1 MARRVTLVAG
11 GGDLVPHVA
20 NAIRERGDILQV
32 VDLVGRSEPIAAD
45 QFMRQSLSDATALL
59 AGIKAFGP
67 SHMVLA
73 GGVHLTDT
81 DRRGLA
87 RAFGL
92 AGKLAGGLGDIGLAG
107 MILLYGKAQGWKL
120 VGAHEVAPELLAPL
134 GRIAGPDIDAE
145 LSAVAERAMKAAK
158 AIGAIDLGQSI
169 VVSGGR
175 PIAAEDAGGTDGLL
189 QRVAQ
194 LRAAGL
200 VGEKHGPLVLAKAR
214 KPKQPSFVDLP
225 AIGADTV
232 TRAAAAGISVIA
244 VEAGASLLLD
254 RPGVERE
261 AAARGVT
268 VIGLRHG

>member
-20 NAIRERGDILQV
+20 QAIRDRGDTLQV
-32 VDLVGRSEPIAAD
+32 VDIVGRGEVIAAD
-45 QFMRQSLSDATALL
+45 QFLRQSLSDATALL
-59 AGIKAFGP
+59 SGIKAFGP

-73 GGVHLTDT
+73 GGVHVTDT

-87 RAFGL
+87 QAFGL

-120 VGAHEVAPELLAPL
+120 VGAHEVAPELLSPQ
-134 GRIAGPDIDAE
+134 GRIAGPPINAE

-158 AIGAIDLGQSI
+158 AIGAIDLGQS
-169 VVSGGR
+169 VVLSGNR

-189 QRVAQ
+189 RRVAE

-200 VGEKHGPLVLAKAR
+200 VGDKHGPLVMAKAR

-232 TRAAAAGISVIA
+232 TRAAEAGISVIA

-254 RPGVERE
+254 RPAIESE
-261 AAARGVT
+261 AAARGVS
-268 VIGLRHG
+268 VVGLRHG

>member
-20 NAIRERGDILQV
+20 NAIRERGDTLQV
-32 VDLVGRSEPIAAD
+32 VDLVGRDEAIAAD
-45 QFMRQSLSDATALL
+45 QFMRQSLSDAVALL

-73 GGVHLTDT
+73 GGVHITDT

-87 RAFGL
+87 KAFGL

-134 GRIAGPDIDAE
+134 GRIAGPAIQAE
-145 LSAVAERAMKAAK
+145 LNAVAERAMKAAK

-169 VVSGGR
+169 VVSGSR

-232 TRAAAAGISVIA
+232 TRAAEAGISVIA

-254 RPGVERE
+254 RAGIERE

-268 VIGLRHG
+268 IVGLRHG

>member
-1 MARRVTLVAG
+1 MSRRVTLVAG

-20 NAIRERGDILQV
+20 QAIRERGDTLQV
-32 VDLVGRSEPIAAD
+32 VDIVGRGETIAAD
-45 QFMRQSLSDATALL
+45 QFLRQSLSDATALL
-59 AGIKAFGP
+59 AGIKEFGP

-73 GGVHLTDT
+73 GGVHITDT
-81 DRRGLA
+81 DRKGLA
-87 RAFGL
+87 KAFGL
-92 AGKLAGGLGDIGLAG
+92 AGKVAGGLGDIGLAG

-120 VGAHEVAPELLAPL
+120 VGAHEVAPELLAPA
-134 GRIAGPDIDAE
+134 GHIAGPRIDTE
-145 LSAVAERAMKAAK
+145 LTAVAERAMKAAK

-169 VVSGGR
+169 VVSGSR

-189 QRVAQ
+189 LRVAA

-225 AIGADTV
+225 AIGVDTV
-232 TRAAAAGISVIA
+232 TRAAEAGISVIA
-244 VEAGASLLLD
+244 IEAGASLLLD

-261 AAARGVT
+261 AAAKRVS
-268 VIGLRHG
+268 VVGLRHG

>member
-20 NAIRERGDILQV
+20 NAIRQRGDALQV
-32 VDLVGRSEPIAAD
+32 VDLIGRPEPVAAD
-45 QFMRQSLSDATALL
+45 QFVRQSLSDATALL
-59 AGIKAFGP
+59 DGIKQFGP

-73 GGVHLTDT
+73 GGVHITDT
-81 DRRGLA
+81 DRKGLA
-87 RAFGL
+87 KAFGL

-134 GRIAGPDIDAE
+134 GHIAGPAVDAE
-145 LSAVAERAMKAAK
+145 LSAAAERAIKAAK

-169 VVSGGR
+169 VLSGSR
-175 PIAAEDAGGTDGLL
+175 PIAAEDVAGTDGLL

-200 VGEKHGPLVLAKAR
+200 VGEKHGPMVLAKAR

-232 TRAAAAGISVIA
+232 TRAAEAGIAVIA
-244 VEAGASLLLD
+244 IEARASLLLD
-254 RPGVERE
+254 RPGIEHE
-261 AAARGVT
+261 AAAKGVS
-268 VIGLRHG
+268 VIGVRHG

>member
-11 GGDLVPHVA
+11 GGNLVPHVA
-20 NAIRERGDILQV
+20 SAIRERGDVLQV
-32 VDLVGRSEPIAAD
+32 IDLVGRPEIAAD
-45 QFMRQSLSDATALL
+45 QVLRETLSDATALL

-73 GGVHLTDT
+73 GGVHITDT

-87 RAFGL
+87 DAFGL
-92 AGKLAGGLGDIGLAG
+92 AGKLASGLGDIGLAG
-107 MILLYGKAQGWKL
+107 MILLYSRTQGWKL
-120 VGAHEVAPELLAPL
+120 VGAHEVAPELLAPA
-134 GRIAGPDIDAE
+134 GHIAGPPLDAA
-145 LSAVAERAMKAAK
+145 LSAVAASAMKAAK
-158 AIGAIDLGQSI
+158 AIGAIDLGQSV
-169 VVSGGR
+169 VVSASR

-189 QRVAQ
+189 RRVAE

-200 VGEKHGPLVLAKAR
+200 VGERHGPLVLAKAR

-225 AIGADTV
+225 AIGVETI
-232 TRAAAAGISVIA
+232 TRAAEASISVVA

-254 RPGVERE
+254 RPHIAGE
-261 AAARGVT
+261 AEAKGVT

>member
-1 MARRVTLVAG
+1 MSRRVTLVAG

-20 NAIRERGDILQV
+20 QAIRERGDTLQV
-32 VDLVGRSEPIAAD
+32 VDIVGRSDVIAAD
-45 QFMRQSLSDATALL
+45 QFMRQSLSDANALL

-73 GGVHLTDT
+73 GGVHITDA

-87 RAFGL
+87 NAFGL

-107 MILLYGKAQGWKL
+107 MVLLYGKAQGWKL
-120 VGAHEVAPELLAPL
+120 VGAHEVAPELLAPA
-134 GRIAGPDIDAE
+134 GRIAGPEIDAE
-145 LSAVAERAMKAAK
+145 LTAVAGLAMKAAK
-158 AIGAIDLGQSI
+158 AVGAIDLGQSI
-169 VVSGGR
+169 VLSGSR

-189 QRVAQ
+189 QRVAA

-200 VGEKHGPLVLAKAR
+200 VGDKNSPLLLAKAR

-232 TRAAAAGISVIA
+232 TRAAEAGISVIA

-254 RPGVERE
+254 RRGIER
-261 AAARGVT
+261 AAAAKGVS

>member
-20 NAIRERGDILQV
+20 SAIRQRGDTLQV
-32 VDLVGRSEPIAAD
+32 IDLVGRAEAVAAD
-45 QFMRQSLSDATALL
+45 ETLRQSLSDATALL

-73 GGVHLTDT
+73 GGVHITDT
-81 DRRGLA
+81 DRRGLVS
-87 RAFGL
+87 AFGL
-92 AGKLAGGLGDIGLAG
+92 AGRLASGLGDVGLAG
-107 MILLYGKAQGWKL
+107 MILLYSKTQGWQL
-120 VGAHEVAPELLAPL
+120 VGAHEVAPELLAPA
-134 GRIAGPDIDAE
+134 GHIAGPE
-145 LSAVAERAMKAAK
+145 LDPGLAPVAARAMQGAK

-169 VVSGGR
+169 VISAGR

-189 QRVAQ
+189 DRIAQ

-200 VGEKHGPLVLAKAR
+200 VGDRHGPLVLAKAR

-232 TRAAAAGISVIA
+232 TRAADAGVSVIA
-244 VEAGASLLLD
+244 VEAAASLLLD
-254 RPGVERE
+254 RPGIERV
-261 AAARGVT
+261 AAAAAVT

>member
-20 NAIRERGDILQV
+20 NAIRERGDTLQV

-45 QFMRQSLSDATALL
+45 QFTRQSLSDAAALL
-59 AGIKAFGP
+59 AGIRAFGP

-87 RAFGL
+87 DAFGL

-134 GRIAGPDIDAE
+134 GRIAGPVVEAALD
-145 LSAVAERAMKAAK
+145 AVADRAMKAAK
-158 AIGAIDLGQSI
+158 AIGAIDLGQS
-169 VVSGGR
+169 VVMSGSR

-200 VGEKHGPLVLAKAR
+200 VGEKHGTLVLAKAR

-225 AIGADTV
+225 AIGASTV
-232 TRAAAAGISVIA
+232 TGAAEAGISVIA

-254 RPGVERE
+254 RPGIERE
-261 AAARGVT
+261 AAAHGVA

>member
-1 MARRVTLVAG
+1 MSRRVTLVAG

-20 NAIRERGDILQV
+20 QAIRERGDMLQV
-32 VDLVGRSEPIAAD
+32 VDIVGRSEVIAAD
-45 QFMRQSLSDATALL
+45 QFMRQSLGDATALL

-73 GGVHLTDT
+73 GGVHITDT

-87 RAFGL
+87 KAFGL

-120 VGAHEVAPELLAPL
+120 VGAHEVAPELLAPA
-134 GRIAGPDIDAE
+134 GRIAGPAIDTDLTAI
-145 LSAVAERAMKAAK
+145 AERAMKAAK
-158 AIGAIDLGQSI
+158 AVGAIDLGQSI
-169 VVSGGR
+169 VMSGSR

-189 QRVAQ
+189 QRVAA

-225 AIGADTV
+225 AIGAETV
-232 TRAAAAGISVIA
+232 TRAAEAGISVIA

-254 RPGVERE
+254 RAGVERE
-261 AAARGVT
+261 AAAKGVS
-268 VIGLRHG
+268 VVGLRHG

>member
-20 NAIRERGDILQV
+20 SAIRLRGDALQV
-32 VDLVGRSEPIAAD
+32 VDLVGRAEAIAAD
-45 QFMRQSLSDATALL
+45 QFVRQSLSDATALL

-73 GGVHLTDT
+73 GGVHITDT

-87 RAFGL
+87 AAFGL
-92 AGKLAGGLGDIGLAG
+92 AGKLASGLGDIGLAG
-107 MILLYGKAQGWKL
+107 MILLYSKTQGWQL
-120 VGAHEVAPELLAPL
+120 VGAHEVAPELLAPA
-134 GRIAGPDIDAE
+134 GHIAGPPLD
-145 LSAVAERAMKAAK
+145 SALAPVAARAMKAAK

-169 VVSGGR
+169 VVSASR

-189 QRVAQ
+189 ERVAQ

-232 TRAAAAGISVIA
+232 TRAAAAGVSVIA
-244 VEAGASLLLD
+244 VEAAASLLLD
-254 RPGVERE
+254 RPGIERE
-261 AAARGVT
+261 AAAAGVT
-268 VIGLRHG
+268 VVGLRHG